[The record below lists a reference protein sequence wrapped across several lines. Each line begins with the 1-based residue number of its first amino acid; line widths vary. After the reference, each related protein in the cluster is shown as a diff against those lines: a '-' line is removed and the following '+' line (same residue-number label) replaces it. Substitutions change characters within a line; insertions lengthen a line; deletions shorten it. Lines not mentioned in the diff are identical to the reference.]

1 MCLSTCLYAPSSF
14 HHTPSLVF
22 SFAQLLTPTFICLY
36 VGKKRRAL
44 FFPHALCCLW
54 LICPR
59 PVSCVLL
66 SHQWNIDESTEHV
79 SNPHVWSWGV
89 LQGRFLFPLRVGVAV
104 CVLVDFELYM
114 CVCVCVFISNPPG
127 IHFYERSKPHQIHS
141 KKRVTSSLVHH
152 KLRVSNRPT
161 ASVEEGGGGIISP
174 ETAHRS
180 NIPTFYHKTTSE
192 STLGRSVASQ
202 ALTAAPIQRFLPSLS
217 T

>member
-1 MCLSTCLYAPSSF
+1 MW
-14 HHTPSLVF
+14 
-22 SFAQLLTPTFICLY
+22 
-36 VGKKRRAL
+36 GKKDERFFSLTHCVVSDSSVPAPCPVSFSPISGILTSPPSMWVTHMCEAGVSCRAGSCS
-44 FFPHALCCLW
+44 LCELGLLCVCLW
-54 LICPR
+54 T
-59 PVSCVLL
+59 L
-66 SHQWNIDESTEHV
+66 SYT
-79 SNPHVWSWGV
+79 
-89 LQGRFLFPLRVGVAV
+89 
-104 CVLVDFELYM
+104 